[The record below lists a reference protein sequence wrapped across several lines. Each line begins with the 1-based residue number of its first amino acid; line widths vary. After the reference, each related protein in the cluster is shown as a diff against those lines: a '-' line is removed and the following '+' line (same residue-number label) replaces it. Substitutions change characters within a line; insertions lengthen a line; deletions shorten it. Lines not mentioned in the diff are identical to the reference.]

1 MLVTKQEESQL
12 TLEPTYHTL
21 PGDDV
26 MFCHYLRGK
35 GGQVG
40 SVN

>member
-12 TLEPTYHTL
+12 TLEPTFHTL
-21 PGDDV
+21 LGDDV
-26 MFCHYLRGK
+26 MFCHYLIGTL
-35 GGQVG
+35 GQVG